1 MKGDISMPPKQKFSR
16 EEIIVA
22 SLNITRREGITGIT
36 ARGLGAELNS
46 SARPIF
52 TVFKNMEEVHLETI
66 KAAKAIYNEYIQK
79 GLVEIPAFKG
89 VGIAYIHFSKDEPKL
104 FQLLFM
110 TENNG
115 ISLELSDIL
124 PAIDENSNRIL
135 ESVQKYGMSKEKS
148 YKLYQYLWLFTHGI
162 ATLYATG
169 VCRFTEKQVSEM
181 LTEVFT
187 SILTKM
193 KQESEVKSDD

>member
-1 MKGDISMPPKQKFSR
+1 MPPKQKFSR
-16 EEIIVA
+16 EEIIAA
-22 SLNITRREGITGIT
+22 SLNITRREGLTGLT
-36 ARGLGAELNS
+36 ARGLGAELKS

-52 TVFKNMEEVHLETI
+52 TIFKNMEEVHQETI
-66 KAAKAIYNEYIQK
+66 KAAKAIYSGYVQK
-79 GLVEIPAFKG
+79 GLEEEPAFKG
-89 VGIAYIHFSKDEPKL
+89 VGTAYVHFSKDEPKL

-110 TENNG
+110 TEKNG
-115 ISLELSDIL
+115 ISTELSDIL

-169 VCRFTEKQVSEM
+169 VCRFTDKQVSEM
-181 LTEVFT
+181 LTEVFV
-187 SILTKM
+187 SILRKM
-193 KQESEVKSDD
+193 KEESEVENDD